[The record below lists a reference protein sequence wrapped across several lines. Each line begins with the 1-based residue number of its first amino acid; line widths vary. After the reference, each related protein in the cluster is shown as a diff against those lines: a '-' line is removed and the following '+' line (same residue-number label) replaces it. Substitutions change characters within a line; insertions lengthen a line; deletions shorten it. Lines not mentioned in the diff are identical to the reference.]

1 MRRVLLLPAVM
12 FVFACSAEDAAPEDG
27 DQADQ
32 GQSLKTTCSAGR
44 LITNGPDDATT
55 EPIELEVL
63 TQDKGNEFERT
74 VFRIKDQ
81 EKFEYALSASIE
93 VANPEFVL
101 VIFNDLNTDT
111 GSAAEGRFG
120 SELGAKAGLR
130 FDWNISQI
138 KDGNQEFVSMSCCQN
153 ATGECDVNGQ

>member
-1 MRRVLLLPAVM
+1 M

-44 LITNGPDDATT
+44 MVADGPGGMI

-63 TQDKGNEFERT
+63 TQDKGDEFERT
-74 VFRIKDQ
+74 VFRVKDQ
-81 EKFEYALSASIE
+81 EKFEYALQASIE

-138 KDGNQEFVSMSCCQN
+138 KDGKQEFVMMSCCQN
-153 ATGECDVNGQ
+153 ATGACDVNGQ

>member
-1 MRRVLLLPAVM
+1 MGRVLLLPAVM
-12 FVFACSAEDAAPEDG
+12 FVFACSAEDAAPDDG

-32 GQSLKTTCSAGR
+32 GQSLKTTCSAAKMVGDGD
-44 LITNGPDDATT
+44 L
-55 EPIELEVL
+55 EPIELEIL
-63 TQDKGNEFERT
+63 TQDKGGEFERT
-74 VFRIKDQ
+74 VFRNKDP
-81 EKFEYALSASIE
+81 EKFEYALEASIE

-101 VIFNDLNTDT
+101 VIFNDLNTST

-138 KDGNQEFVSMSCCQN
+138 KDGEQEFVLMSCCQN
-153 ATGECDVNGQ
+153 ASGECDVNGQ